1 MGSLKTL
8 LTGSNNQF
16 DYRNPG
22 MNGKTDTVETLGSN
36 LSIKI
41 RGDSPISNKRNMHEN
56 KRHSKF
62 SPSLKSQTKNNVFFA
77 NAPISNEKIAANN
90 SIDKNDEIPSERKLV
105 KSSRKSDYNNE
116 IYKKVLMNNALPGK
130 KKISTE
136 EIKEIEMTTERK
148 YI

>member
-22 MNGKTDTVETLGSN
+22 MNGKTDTVETLGTN
-36 LSIKI
+36 ISIKF
-41 RGDSPISNKRNMHEN
+41 RGDSPISNKRNMNEN

-62 SPSLKSQTKNNVFFA
+62 SPSLKTRPKNIILFSNTP
-77 NAPISNEKIAANN
+77 NSNEKIPANN

-130 KKISTE
+130 KKLSAE